1 MAIDRR
7 GAAAGAGEVE
17 LSEQSRPTD
26 RSDPPTLAVVGACER
41 KIWGLDAVERLKRS
55 FRRAGVSAVVEDGAR
70 LPDHGSVVLA
80 RAEYVV
86 EESLVKAQV
95 AQPGV
100 ILTMPGKT
108 PGGQVAIMAHVAA
121 DQAAAAR
128 DLLRRDEIAAD
139 QPPPDGLRLV
149 GPATLGSEYNEALVK
164 RALPYALS
172 LIDEPIGRI
181 EKRTF
186 DASYKGATDFVTKW
200 CWPIPARWAT
210 KWAAERSI
218 SPNTVTT
225 VSLVFVLLA
234 IYLFAE
240 GNFLLGIA
248 AAWLMTFLDT
258 VDGKLARVTLT
269 SSKWGNVY
277 DHGIDLIHPPF
288 WWAAW
293 WYGLRG
299 GVAPEMVAPLDAAL
313 WIIIVG
319 YLAGRLME
327 GIFLFGFGIQTHI
340 WRPIDSFFRRI
351 TARRNPNLALLM
363 VGALAG
369 RPDLGFL
376 AVAVWTIVSLSFHAV
391 RLVQAALFRR
401 RGGEIKSWLLEP
413 S

>member
-1 MAIDRR
+1 M
-7 GAAAGAGEVE
+7 
-17 LSEQSRPTD
+17 SKQSRSAG

-41 KIWGLDAVERLKRS
+41 KIWGLDAAERLKRS
-55 FRRAGVSAVVEDGAR
+55 FRRAGVTTVVEDGAG
-70 LPDHGSVVLA
+70 LPTHGALVLA

-86 EESLVKAQV
+86 EESLVKSLV

-100 ILTMPGKT
+100 ILAVPGKL
-108 PGGQVAIMAHVAA
+108 PGGQVAIMAHTAA
-121 DQAAAAR
+121 NQAAAAR
-128 DLLRRDEIAAD
+128 DLLGRDSIAAD
-139 QPPPDGLRLV
+139 QAPPDGLRLV
-149 GPATLGSEYNEALVK
+149 GPATLGSQYNEALRK
-164 RALPYALS
+164 RALPYAMS

-181 EKRTF
+181 EQRTF

-200 CWPIPARWAT
+200 CWPVPARWAT

-225 VSLVFVLLA
+225 VSLVFVLAA

-240 GNFLLGIA
+240 GYFLLGVA
-248 AAWLMTFLDT
+248 AAWAMTFLDT

-269 SSKWGNVY
+269 SSKWGNIY

-293 WYGLRG
+293 WVGLQPG
-299 GVAPEMVAPLDAAL
+299 AAPELAALLEAAL
-313 WIIIVG
+313 WIIVVG
-319 YLAGRLME
+319 YIAGRVME
-327 GIFLFGFGIQTHI
+327 GIFLHAYGIQTHI
-340 WRPIDSFFRRI
+340 WQPVDSLFRQI
-351 TARRNPNLALLM
+351 TARRNPNMALLM
-363 VGALAG
+363 VAALLG

-376 AVAVWTIVSLSFHAV
+376 AVAVWTIVSLAFHGV
-391 RLVQAALFRR
+391 RLVQAALVHR